1 MDFQIPFPPFSS
13 SYEDLSDPEN
23 GFVNYFTMIQA
34 HHIQNVMKEAYPG
47 PGPTGYGASLFL
59 SRILKVKQTFV
70 SDRVLAKRLSENA
83 TYRSIC
89 GFKKNQTPS
98 HSTYTTL
105 RGHLGIEGYRAIHR
119 NFVFECD
126 KLGLLNLHLPHLPKN
141 AHKGLILI
149 GDSTPIRAYCST
161 KGTQQP
167 DGSWLFTD
175 PSVSFGRP
183 HHRDKYPVGH
193 KAHSLITPTGIP
205 LVSVVTSRNKSD
217 QDHILPLLQQL
228 KQRFPE
234 LSCAYLILD
243 AGYDAEHIHQGIFE
257 DYGIIPIIVRKK
269 LTYPKGFTN
278 NGIPLCPLGYKMIK
292 AVVDHKRRRTK
303 YVCNKICKSKQQKTL
318 EFCSHLKSDKV
329 HGLVTYTRFKDG
341 YRKFGPATPNSIIYK
356 RLKPLRT
363 AIERKYGLVKENR
376 YRMEWT
382 NTYMGI
388 DNVTMHVIEHD
399 IALTL
404 DIMFEYK
411 KKGKLSPLLKLKC

>member
-1 MDFQIPFPPFSS
+1 MDYQIPFPPFSS
-13 SYEDLSDPEN
+13 FYEDLSDLKN
-23 GFVNYFTMIQA
+23 DFVNYFTMIQS
-34 HHIQNVMKEAYPG
+34 HQIQNVMKQAYPG
-47 PGPTGYGASLFL
+47 PGPTGYGTSLFL

-89 GFKKNQTPS
+89 GFNKGQTPS

-105 RGHLGIEGYRAIHR
+105 RGHLGVEGYKAIHR

-126 KLGLLNLHLPHLPKN
+126 KLGLLNPPSPNLPKN

-161 KGTQQP
+161 KGEKRP

-175 PSVSFGRP
+175 PSASFGRP
-183 HHRDKYPVGH
+183 HHRDRYPVGH
-193 KAHSLITPTGIP
+193 KAHSLITLTGIP
-205 LVSVVTSRNKSD
+205 LVSVVTPRNESD
-217 QDHILPLLQQL
+217 QDHIFELLTQL

-234 LSCAYLILD
+234 FSYAYLVLD
-243 AGYDAEHIHQGIFE
+243 AGYDTEHIHQGIFE
-257 DYGIIPIIVRKK
+257 GYGIIPIIVRKK
-269 LTYPKGFTN
+269 LTYPKGFSKA
-278 NGIPLCPLGYKMIK
+278 GIPLCPLGYKMIK
-292 AVVDHKRRRTK
+292 AVVDYKRRRTK
-303 YVCNKICKSKQQKTL
+303 YVCKKICKTKEQKL
-318 EFCSHLKSDKV
+318 LQLCSYLKSDKE
-329 HGLVTYTRFKDG
+329 HGFIKYTRFKDS
-341 YRKFGPATPNSIIYK
+341 YRKFGPAAPHSIIYK

-363 AIERKYGLVKENR
+363 AIERSYGLVKENR

-388 DNVTMHVIEHD
+388 DNITMHVIEHD

-411 KKGKLSPLLKLKC
+411 KTGKLSPLLKLNC